1 MITISEMLGFHVNR
15 KPQLPKPVDNC
26 SSDTQITQ
34 RKPDYAEL
42 PSQYT
47 PQDGQASTPLY
58 KTHLFVALGWR
69 EDDSQDA
76 NKLKDST
83 EKQSIAQYA
92 F

>member
-1 MITISEMLGFHVNR
+1 MSTENHSYQSR
-15 KPQLPKPVDNC
+15 WNC

-58 KTHLFVALGWR
+58 KTHLFVALG
-69 EDDSQDA
+69 
-76 NKLKDST
+76 
-83 EKQSIAQYA
+83 
-92 F
+92 

>member
-47 PQDGQASTPLY
+47 PQDGQAHLSIRPTCSWPLDEG
-58 KTHLFVALGWR
+58 KMTARMQISW
-69 EDDSQDA
+69 
-76 NKLKDST
+76 K
-83 EKQSIAQYA
+83 IAPRNNP
-92 F
+92 